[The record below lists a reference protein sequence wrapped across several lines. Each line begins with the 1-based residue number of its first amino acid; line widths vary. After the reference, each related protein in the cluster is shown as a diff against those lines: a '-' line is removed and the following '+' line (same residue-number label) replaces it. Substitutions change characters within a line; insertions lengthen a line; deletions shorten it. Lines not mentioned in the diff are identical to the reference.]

1 MLETNIFIL
10 DVCVYVATPFGTT
23 ALSSL
28 IKNDNR
34 ICTHPTLSA
43 DQANLKLKTTT
54 EGDHEFVYY
63 FLIIKMN
70 LGKPCRLGGWVL
82 GLTHVLA

>member
-10 DVCVYVATPFGTT
+10 DVATPFGTT
-23 ALSSL
+23 ALSSSL

-34 ICTHPTLSA
+34 ICTHPTLGA

-63 FLIIKMN
+63 FLDY
-70 LGKPCRLGGWVL
+70 
-82 GLTHVLA
+82 